1 MHRTEID
8 DRYEGAVLLD
18 GFDEAIIGVA
28 AIAGQEDVVVYD
40 AEKIIEILAR
50 DMPEEDAVEYYH
62 FNVAGAYFGPRTP
75 ALLHDK

>member
-8 DRYEGAVLLD
+8 ERYEGAVLLD

-28 AIAGQEDVVVYD
+28 AIAGQEDLVVYD
-40 AEKIIEILAR
+40 VEKIIEILAR
-50 DMPEEDAVEYYH
+50 DMPEEDAVEYYN

-75 ALLHDK
+75 VLLHDK